1 MNKLPAIS
9 EAEYEVMKIVWKYAP
24 ISTNEVVE
32 RLLRIS
38 NWTPQTIQTLL
49 SRLAKKGAL
58 NYSKNSRVFIY
69 TPLVK
74 EEQYLE
80 QEKNM
85 FLEKYYGG
93 KLNSMLMNFLDT
105 DKLTQNDIMELKT
118 LLDERLGKRKE

>member
-105 DKLTQNDIMELKT
+105 DKLSKNDIMELKT